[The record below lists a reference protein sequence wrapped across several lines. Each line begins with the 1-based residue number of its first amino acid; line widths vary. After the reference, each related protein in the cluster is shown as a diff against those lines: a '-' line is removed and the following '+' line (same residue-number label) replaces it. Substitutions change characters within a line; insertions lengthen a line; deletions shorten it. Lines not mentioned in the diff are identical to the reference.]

1 MLCSAF
7 GYREVSSQT
16 EAGSL
21 DVQQEGR
28 TVTSVEK
35 VFFFEIIPGI
45 LRPVFIKK
53 LSNSH
58 FL

>member
-21 DVQQEGR
+21 DVKQEGR

-53 LSNSH
+53 TIQ
-58 FL
+58 